1 MKAPKFDWSHLDI
14 QIVLQDQLAAYTCA
28 RVVLYAQA
36 FSLLATAAKT
46 NEWKVDMAEVAR
58 VLRGGSVIRCA
69 LLKRWA
75 SEQCVRRRVQ
85 DVFAAQPALE
95 NLLLSEAF
103 SKELSAKQ
111 SAWRRV
117 CTLSV
122 VAGITA
128 STHMAALAYMDSY
141 RCGRSPS
148 ALIQC
153 LRNATMGEGF
163 ERLDKEKGMLFSCR
177 WNK

>member
-1 MKAPKFDWSHLDI
+1 M
-14 QIVLQDQLAAYTCA
+14 Q
-28 RVVLYAQA
+28 
-36 FSLLATAAKT
+36 
-46 NEWKVDMAEVAR
+46 E
-58 VLRGGSVIRCA
+58 
-69 LLKRWA
+69 
-75 SEQCVRRRVQ
+75 
-85 DVFAAQPALE
+85 VFAAQPELE
-95 NLLLSEAF
+95 NLLLAEAF
-103 SKELSAKQ
+103 CQELSAKQ
-111 SAWRRV
+111 TAWRRV

-153 LRNATMGEGF
+153 LRDATMGEGF

-177 WNK
+177 WNKWRVCWRVALLRKFPRVVVGFHDASHFFFGRVVCKSEDGGLLFSVCEECGHGHGLIG